1 MKDQTISIQL
11 GPFSN
16 FVGTHLWNLR
26 EVNDNDGADKSS
38 LYRSSSI
45 SGQKIYPRVLAV
57 DYRENIHPLSAP
69 IHQDIVDPTKASSFW
84 NSPVDIHYQQPLPI
98 TTAVHEY
105 ENT

>member
-26 EVNDNDGADKSS
+26 DVNDDDADKSS
-38 LYRSSSI
+38 LYRSS
-45 SGQKIYPRVLAV
+45 GQKVYPRVLAA
-57 DYRENIHPLSAP
+57 DYSENIYPISAP
-69 IHQDIVDPTKASSFW
+69 INQDILDPTKSTSFW
-84 NSPVDIHYQQPLPI
+84 SSSVDVHYQQSPN
-98 TTAVHEY
+98 TATAVHEY